1 MDEHILPTESEY
13 TECTKLF
20 LEFIQAFKALDHNN
34 ALFPKKCRTCGQV
47 FRTYREYVVCT
58 IPKGHVFEDG
68 SEVMGCSWT
77 MLYRHC
83 TCGNTLVLTLTDETF
98 PDLDR
103 FWASLRQLAES
114 TGKPLKEIVHNFR
127 EECDRHI
134 QRDDLPK
141 Q

>member
-1 MDEHILPTESEY
+1 MEKPNLPTEPEDTDY
-13 TECTKLF
+13 KEPF
-20 LEFIQAFKALDHNN
+20 LVFMEAFKAIDRNGS
-34 ALFPKKCRTCGQV
+34 LFPKNCHTCGQV
-47 FRTYREYVVCT
+47 FRTYREYVECT
-58 IPKGHVFEDG
+58 IPKGHVLEDG
-68 SEVMGCSWT
+68 SEVMGRSWT

-83 TCGNTLVLTLTDETF
+83 TCGNTLVLTLTDETY

-103 FWASLRQLAES
+103 LWAVLRQLAES

-141 Q
+141 K